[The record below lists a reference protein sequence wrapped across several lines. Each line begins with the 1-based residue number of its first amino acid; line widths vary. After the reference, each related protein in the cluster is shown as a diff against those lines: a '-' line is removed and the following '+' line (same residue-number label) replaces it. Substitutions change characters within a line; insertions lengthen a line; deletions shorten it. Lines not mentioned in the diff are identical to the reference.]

1 MVKSIASNLKVLG
14 KQERW
19 AVIIVLNWGC
29 WKQSTPVSSVPLQ
42 FCRWWDDLCLQLSS
56 HYSSLASSQTPEIS
70 MVRHLILDY
79 LDLEIVFGSLHEC
92 PLLKFFLFGC
102 LDTHYGVLSKSYTLV
117 FFR

>member
-1 MVKSIASNLKVLG
+1 MVKSVASNFKVLG

-29 WKQSTPVSSVPLQ
+29 WEQSTPVSSVHVQ

-56 HYSSLASSQTPEIS
+56 HYNTLASSPTPEIS

-79 LDLEIVFGSLHEC
+79 LDLEIVFGLLHEC
-92 PLLKFFLFGC
+92 PLLNFFLFGC
-102 LDTHYGVLSKSYTLV
+102 LDMHYGVLKKSNMY
-117 FFR
+117 FF